1 LLDVLRRLKRVVG
14 FELGAIHVNHQISFN
29 ASNWAEFCGQLCTA
43 WRVPLIQR
51 RVSVAGQ
58 RDTGLEAAAR
68 AARYREFAAVDAD
81 VLALGHHRDDQAETV
96 LLNLLRGSGMRGI
109 GGMPPVR
116 PLAAGGPLLLRP
128 LLGLS
133 RDELQ
138 CYARDQNLCWV
149 DDESNQ
155 DTSLRRNFVR
165 HRVLPLLDEGFP
177 GCRRALARAAQWA
190 AESSMLL
197 DELAASDASAALDSE
212 GRLNLAG
219 LRELSPERG
228 RNLLRHWL
236 RLAGL
241 RMPDSGRLA
250 VIAAQ
255 LDAAF
260 NGQRIRIEL
269 EGGAIRSYRG
279 WASIE
284 PTYVRPVR
292 QDVIWRGESNLAWG
306 DGRVVLRPC
315 LGEAISR
322 NALASGTVLFRSRQ
336 GGERMQLDESR
347 PRRTLKN
354 LCQEAGIAPWLRP
367 AMPLLWCGEDLVW
380 VPGVG
385 ISWQYR
391 CAAGDSGL
399 APSWEQGCSPDGLR
413 RTLE

>member
-1 LLDVLRRLKRVVG
+1 
-14 FELGAIHVNHQISFN
+14 
-29 ASNWAEFCGQLCTA
+29 
-43 WRVPLIQR
+43 
-51 RVSVAGQ
+51 
-58 RDTGLEAAAR
+58 
-68 AARYREFAAVDAD
+68 
-81 VLALGHHRDDQAETV
+81 
-96 LLNLLRGSGMRGI
+96 
-109 GGMPPVR
+109 
-116 PLAAGGPLLLRP
+116 LRP

-133 RDELQ
+133 RDELH
-138 CYARDQNLCWV
+138 CYGRDQDLRWV

-155 DTSLRRNFVR
+155 DTSLRRNFLR

-177 GCRRALARAAQWA
+177 GCRKALARAAQWA

-197 DELAASDASAALDSE
+197 DELAASDASTALDSE
-212 GRLNLAG
+212 GRLNLAR

-255 LDAAF
+255 LDLAF
-260 NGQRIRIEL
+260 IGQRMRIEL
-269 EGGAIRSYRG
+269 EGGAIRRYRG

-284 PTYVRPVR
+284 PTHVRPLR
-292 QDVIWRGESNLAWG
+292 QDVNWRGEPSLAWG

-315 LGEAISR
+315 LGEGISR
-322 NALASGTVLFRSRQ
+322 NALVGATVRFRSRQ
-336 GGERMQLDESR
+336 GGERMQLDDSR

-391 CAAGDSGL
+391 CSAGESGL
-399 APSWEQGCSPDGLR
+399 VPSWERGGSVDGGR
-413 RTLE
+413 GSSE